1 MKKLLAAALSLV
13 FVAATAVSFTACSS
27 DPVVKIIPYDLST
40 ESYGIGIQKGN
51 TALKTQ
57 IDSILTELINDGVE
71 IDGETVTFED
81 IYLEEMQ
88 ALENGEFL
96 DIGPVATESTNRAEE
111 LVVATNA
118 EFAPFEYMANNSF
131 GGIDMQVANI
141 LAKKM
146 NKRLVVKHMAFD
158 VVVDNVA
165 NKNADIAMAGLT
177 ISEDRKEKV
186 DFSIEYCTAAQR
198 LAVAIDDTTF
208 DECKSKEDVD
218 NILKTLS
225 GVKAGGATAQTGLYY
240 LQGSEDFK
248 FEGFPNL
255 EVLQYKKVSD
265 AVQALA
271 VGNIQIV
278 CADKD
283 VLELA
288 VNGVNR

>member
-1 MKKLLAAALSLV
+1 MKKVSIIVPVYNVDKYIRNTLESILKQDYQNKEIIIIDDGSTDKSLEI
-13 FVAATAVSFTACSS
+13 CNNILYERKN
-27 DPVVKIIPYDLST
+27 VKIIHQNNLGVSVARN
-40 ESYGIGIQKGN
+40 KG
-51 TALKTQ
+51 
-57 IDSILTELINDGVE
+57 
-71 IDGETVTFED
+71 
-81 IYLEEMQ
+81 
-88 ALENGEFL
+88 LENATGDYIMFVDAD
-96 DIGPVATESTNRAEE
+96 DILERDMIST
-111 LVVATNA
+111 LVKI
-118 EFAPFEYMANNSF
+118 MD
-131 GGIDMQVANI
+131 G
-141 LAKKM
+141 
-146 NKRLVVKHMAFD
+146 
-158 VVVDNVA
+158 
-165 NKNADIAMAGLT
+165 KNADIAMAGLT

-208 DECKSKEDVD
+208 DGCKSKEDVD

-240 LQGSEDFK
+240 LQGSEDFD

>member
-1 MKKLLAAALSLV
+1 
-13 FVAATAVSFTACSS
+13 
-27 DPVVKIIPYDLST
+27 
-40 ESYGIGIQKGN
+40 
-51 TALKTQ
+51 
-57 IDSILTELINDGVE
+57 
-71 IDGETVTFED
+71 
-81 IYLEEMQ
+81 
-88 ALENGEFL
+88 
-96 DIGPVATESTNRAEE
+96 
-111 LVVATNA
+111 
-118 EFAPFEYMANNSF
+118 
-131 GGIDMQVANI
+131 MQVANI

-165 NKNADIAMAGLT
+165 NNNADIAMAGLT

-240 LQGSEDFK
+240 LQGSEDFD